1 MSTVIILG
9 GYGGFGARLSRRL
22 SEDGWRVLVAGR
34 SFEKARQL
42 SADLPGAEPLV
53 ADRNADLT
61 PLLREH
67 RPLLLVDAAGPFQGS
82 DYRVPEACIA
92 QGVHYIDLADARAFV
107 CEIGT
112 LDERARTAGVAVISG
127 ASSVPALSGAV
138 LAELA
143 QGMEEVRSVDMSISA
158 SNKASAGASVATAI
172 LSYVGKP
179 LRLWKGGSWQPEIG
193 WRKLRR
199 KVYAIEGRRPLR
211 RWVALAEVP
220 DYELVPESLPGR
232 PSTIFRAGP
241 EAAFQVFGLWLLSW
255 LVSWGLVSSLTGLS
269 RWLLPL
275 QRLTTGWVSG
285 RSAMAVEVK
294 GNCRGDTVVRQ
305 WTLIAEDGCGPE
317 IPTLAAQL
325 LARDIRHGVLQA
337 GARPAS
343 GLLRLASFQELFAA
357 LSIKDEI
364 TATSYKPLYRRIL
377 GQRFDRLPEPV
388 RVMHDVIG
396 DGGAIGT
403 ALVVRGKSGS
413 ARLIAAMMGFP
424 PEGSH
429 RVHVT
434 FEEENGVERWTR
446 RFSQHSFSSELS
458 QLGEF
463 LVERFGPL
471 QFFFSLLPDSR
482 GLRMVMAKWT
492 VFGIP
497 LPISLAPQSLASE
510 TGDQGEFHFDVLI
523 TLPLT
528 GLIVHYKGRLNRLL
542 TERRTSLAPAKN

>member
-1 MSTVIILG
+1 MSTVIVLG

-22 SEDGWRVLVAGR
+22 SEDGWRVIVAGR
-34 SFEKARQL
+34 SFDKARQMA
-42 SADLPGAEPLV
+42 ADLPGAEPLV
-53 ADRNADLT
+53 ADRNADLA

-107 CEIGT
+107 CEIGA
-112 LDERARTAGVAVISG
+112 LDERARAAGVAVISG
-127 ASSVPALSGAV
+127 ASSVPALSSAV
-138 LAELA
+138 LVELA
-143 QGMEEVRSVDMSISA
+143 QGMNEVRSVDMSISA
-158 SNKASAGASVATAI
+158 SNKATAGASVATAI

-179 LRLWKGGSWQPEIG
+179 LRLWKGGTWQDEIG
-193 WRKLRR
+193 WRRLRR
-199 KVYAIEGRRPLR
+199 EVYAIDGLRPLR

-255 LVSWGLVSSLTGLS
+255 LVSWGWLNGLTGLS

-294 GNCRGDTVVRQ
+294 GTCRGDAVVRR

-325 LARDIRHGVLQA
+325 LAREIRQGILQA

-343 GLLRLASFQELFAA
+343 GLLRLASFRELLAS
-357 LSIKDEI
+357 LSIRDEI
-364 TATSYKPLYRRIL
+364 KATRYEPLYRRIL
-377 GQRFDRLPEPV
+377 GQRFDRLPKPV
-388 RVMHDVIG
+388 REMHDVIG
-396 DGGAIGT
+396 DGGATGT
-403 ALVVRGKSGS
+403 ATVVRGKSGS
-413 ARLIAAMMGFP
+413 ACLIAAMMGFP
-424 PEGSH
+424 REGSH

-446 RFSQHSFSSELS
+446 RFSHHSFSSGLS
-458 QLGEF
+458 QQGEF
-463 LVERFGPL
+463 LVERFGSL
-471 QFFFSLLPDSR
+471 QFFFSLLPDSS
-482 GLRMVMAKWT
+482 GLTMVMAKWN

-497 LPISLAPQSLASE
+497 LPLSLAPRSLASE
-510 TGDQGEFHFDVLI
+510 TGAGGEFCFDVSI
-523 TLPLT
+523 NLPLL
-528 GLIVHYKGRLNRLL
+528 GPLVHYRGRLNLLSTEQRL
-542 TERRTSLAPAKN
+542 SLAPAMQ

>member
-1 MSTVIILG
+1 MNSVIVLG

-34 SFEKARQL
+34 SLAKARL
-42 SADLPGAEPLV
+42 LAAELPGAEPLV

-61 PLLREH
+61 QLLIEH

-82 DYRVPEACIA
+82 NYRVPEACIA

-107 CEIGT
+107 CAIGA
-112 LDERARTAGVAVISG
+112 LDERARSAGVSVISG

-143 QGMEEVRSVDMSISA
+143 QGMDEVRSVDMSISA
-158 SNKASAGASVATAI
+158 SNKATAGASVATAI

-179 LRLWKGGSWQPEIG
+179 LRLWKGGTWQDEIG

-199 KVYAIEGRRPLR
+199 ELYTVNERPPLR

-232 PSTIFRAGP
+232 PSTMFRAGP

-255 LVSWGLVSSLTGLS
+255 LVSWGWLSSLTGMS

-275 QRLTTGWVSG
+275 QRLTGWVSG

-294 GNCRGDTVVRQ
+294 GTRDGEPTVRR

-325 LARDIRHGVLQA
+325 LARGIRQGVLQA

-343 GLLRLASFQELFAA
+343 GLLRLASFRELFAS

-364 TATSYKPLYRRIL
+364 TTTRYEPLYRRIL
-377 GQRFDRLPEPV
+377 GQKFDRLPEPV
-388 RVMHDVIG
+388 RTMHDIIG
-396 DGGAIGT
+396 DAGAAGT
-403 ALVVRGKSGS
+403 ATVARGKSGLV
-413 ARLIAAMMGFP
+413 RLIAAVMGFP
-424 PEGSH
+424 PEGTH
-429 RVHVT
+429 HVHVT

-446 RFSQHSFSSELS
+446 RFSNHNFSSELS
-458 QLGEF
+458 QQGEL

-471 QFFFSLLPDSR
+471 RFFFSLLP
-482 GLRMVMAKWT
+482 GTGNLKMVMTKWS
-492 VFGIP
+492 VFGISLP
-497 LPISLAPQSLASE
+497 LTLAPRSLASE
-510 TGDQGEFHFDVLI
+510 TVDRGEFHFDISIV
-523 TLPLT
+523 LPLL
-528 GLIVHYKGRLNRLL
+528 GLLVHYKGRLSLL
-542 TERRTSLAPAKN
+542 STE